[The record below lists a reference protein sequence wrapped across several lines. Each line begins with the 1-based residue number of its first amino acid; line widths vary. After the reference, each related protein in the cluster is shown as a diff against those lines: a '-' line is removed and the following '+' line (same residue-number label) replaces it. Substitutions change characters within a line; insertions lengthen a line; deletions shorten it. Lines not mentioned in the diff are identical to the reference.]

1 MATAKPLKLSGGK
14 VKEFASTD
22 TVPSNNLGT
31 GTANSSTFLR
41 GDGAWATPSG
51 GGLTIG
57 KAIQLMNNVI
67 LP

>member
-14 VKEFASTD
+14 VKQFASTD
-22 TVPSNNLGT
+22 TVPSNNLGS

-41 GDGAWATPSG
+41 GDGTWATPT